1 MTQSQLTDAQRTV
14 LTQAAAVE
22 DGAADAFEGDVR
34 TVASLIR
41 RGLMMRVLT
50 ADGPGRVLVT
60 TAGRALLGGETPPAP
75 VVASRRRKAAAL
87 VPASALARP
96 QAPVSP
102 TASAPKA
109 PGGKLGT
116 LIALLQRPDGATL
129 DQLSSAT
136 GWQAHSVRGAISGAL
151 KKQRGIAVTSEKVD
165 GVRVYRAAG
174 AGA

>member
-1 MTQSQLTDAQRTV
+1 MIQSQLTDAQRAV

-22 DGAADAFEGDVR
+22 DGGADAFEGDTR

-41 RGLMMRVLT
+41 RGLMMRVPT

-60 TAGRALLGGETPPAP
+60 TAGRALLGGEAPPAP
-75 VVASRRRKAAAL
+75 VATPRRRKAAL
-87 VPASALARP
+87 VPASALTPPA
-96 QAPVSP
+96 AG
-102 TASAPKA
+102 SAPKS

-116 LIALLQRPDGATL
+116 LIALLQRPGGATL

-174 AGA
+174 AQA